1 MSLDGKQMSSRFYK
15 ALALAIGFEAMLVGS
30 LLCIGSHA
38 STILKAV
45 EAVMYLI
52 GSIAGL
58 TWCFYEWGADERKNR

>member
-1 MSLDGKQMSSRFYK
+1 MSSRFYK

-30 LLCIGSHA
+30 MLCLGSRAEIFKVIEALL
-38 STILKAV
+38 
-45 EAVMYLI
+45 YLI

>member
-1 MSLDGKQMSSRFYK
+1 MSSRFYK

-45 EAVMYLI
+45 EAVIPHRIHSWTDMVLLRM
-52 GSIAGL
+52 G
-58 TWCFYEWGADERKNR
+58 